1 LVSIPVFSIFYNT
14 QLFITLF
21 APKNKL
27 VIIGKNN
34 FIGLSCCRSVNSF
47 RSVGQ
52 QQSPANKC
60 QANYIHSQK
69 HNKMKKISRLWIII
83 PLLALFVISCNKE
96 QEPMT
101 NPVDQAQLEKSHQI
115 IQRIEAFDY
124 KLNGNFKSGESI
136 SVDSLVWYT
145 EALENYS
152 HARPD
157 LAYENF
163 VVNKTTYTVTLD
175 NGSLSM
181 QDAAAFFSSMQTD
194 LETELANLDPT
205 DDKLKLTDVALDSIE
220 GNTAYLSASRVFGIN
235 IAVLYDE
242 FEEDDDWI
250 WGTVEQT
257 LYGDPPAGKCDGT
270 MVGVSDG
277 SDELQRRLNNPNFAY
292 DQRYIFVDLVTINY
306 INGMTWTELNG
317 DPLLFLIHELQ
328 PDFSWNYCL
337 TNEALTEQL
346 TNAHTILYNYDG
358 DGGVRPQGLDLSNLI
373 IDDDFISINYI
384 THLLHN
390 YHATYGT
397 LVPAPPIDD

>member
-1 LVSIPVFSIFYNT
+1 
-14 QLFITLF
+14 
-21 APKNKL
+21 
-27 VIIGKNN
+27 
-34 FIGLSCCRSVNSF
+34 
-47 RSVGQ
+47 
-52 QQSPANKC
+52 
-60 QANYIHSQK
+60 
-69 HNKMKKISRLWIII
+69 MKKISRLWIII
-83 PLLALFVISCNKE
+83 PLLALFVYSCKKE

-101 NPVDQAQLEKSHQI
+101 NPVDRAQLEKSQQI
-115 IQRIEAFDY
+115 IQRIEAFDA
-124 KLNGNFKSGESI
+124 KLTGNFKSGENI
-136 SVDSLVWYT
+136 SLDSLVWYT
-145 EALENYS
+145 EALENYN

-175 NGSLSM
+175 NGNLSM
-181 QDAAAFFSSMQTD
+181 QDAAALYSSMQTD

-205 DDKLKLTDVALDSIE
+205 NDKLKLTDVAMDSIE

-257 LYGDPPAGKCDGT
+257 LYGDPPAGRCDGT

-292 DQRYIFVDLVTINY
+292 DQQFGIVDVVTIEY
-306 INGMTWTELNG
+306 INGGAWVDNNG
-317 DPLLFLIHELQ
+317 DPLLFWINDQQ
-328 PDFSWNYCL
+328 PDYDWYYCL

-346 TNAHTILYNYDG
+346 TNAHTILYNYVG
-358 DGGVRPQGLDLSNLI
+358 DGGVRPQGLVLSNVI
-373 IDDDFISINYI
+373 IKDDFLGHLGVSN
-384 THLLHN
+384 LLHN

-397 LVPAPPIDD
+397 KVLKPIDD